1 MILRLSILA
10 LCLTLFATSCKKDDD
25 DTSPEPTPGL
35 EVPSTYSFN
44 DANGNNT
51 VSFNGQAQRL
61 EMLSE
66 IASYMKTANTS
77 GVAIDAQQ
85 LKDMYANNAYTWDND
100 TLGMTGS
107 TKQLKNKTAAAGSG
121 IADPGVQASFESYM
135 DEIANI
141 SSMTTSGNDNGSAG
155 QGGVVVSTSNPSKQ
169 YLQSGTG
176 QEYAQ
181 LIEKGLMG
189 AVLYNQICVNYLGE
203 AEMASDN
210 ITAVDPIDN
219 KYYTEMEHSWDEA
232 YGYFTSAKD
241 FPTTGTNR
249 FWGKYADGREELLGS
264 ATEIAT
270 AFRTGRAAI
279 SANDLS
285 ARDTQI
291 SIIRSELADVVAGT
305 AIHYLNTAV
314 ANFSDDALRNHQL
327 SEAIA
332 FMSCIPYGYDPIAD
346 QSGVMQWFVTL
357 GTDNYAVTTA
367 QILAVRDAI
376 ASDAGM
382 EDIKTEL

>member
-1 MILRLSILA
+1 VITRFSILA
-10 LCLTLFATSCKKDDD
+10 LCLTLLATSCKKDDD
-25 DTSPEPTPGL
+25 NTTPEPNPGL
-35 EVPSTYSFN
+35 EVPSTYSFT
-44 DANGNNT
+44 DSNGNNT

-77 GVAIDAQQ
+77 GVSIDAQQ
-85 LKDMYANNAYTWDND
+85 LKDMYANSGFTWDND

-107 TKQLKNKTAAAGSG
+107 SKQLRNKTAAASSG
-121 IADPGVQASFESYM
+121 IADPGVQAYFESYM

-141 SSMTTSGNDNGSAG
+141 SSMTTTGNDNGSEG

-210 ITAVDPIDN
+210 STAVDPSAGA
-219 KYYTEMEHSWDEA
+219 YYTEMEHAWDEA
-232 YGYFTSAKD
+232 FGYFTTATD
-241 FPTTGTNR
+241 FPAAGTNR

-264 ATEIAT
+264 ATEIAA

-279 SANDLS
+279 SANDLA
-285 ARDTQI
+285 ARDAQI
-291 SIIRSELADVVAGT
+291 AIIRSELADVVAGT
-305 AIHYLNTAV
+305 AIHYLNDAV
-314 ANFSDDALRNHQL
+314 ENFSDDALRNHQL

-332 FMSCIPYGYDPIAD
+332 FMSCIPYGYEPIAN
-346 QSGVMQWFVTL
+346 QSEVMQWFFTL

-382 EDIKTEL
+382 EDIKTQL